1 MPPIKLKLSLGPV
14 RPLAGA
20 SPTAASGSNGSGPST
35 PGDAGPSRPPSGGPS
50 IRTILP
56 FTPTPVSASSEAS
69 TPEGAPSKRKRGR
82 PRKSVLPVP
91 TAIPPHVVP
100 AATRARSPSVKLE
113 PDDDSLAWPLSPGGE
128 HGTPT
133 SYATPGAYDTPAD
146 TSTPA
151 TPWREGS
158 EDMAT
163 YASRRQWKRVKKPFR
178 ELANKILAE
187 MRRKDEYG
195 FFLEP
200 VDADEYPGYIDTI
213 GGPDNA
219 MDLGTMQKKIDD
231 GEYNSIGEL
240 EADARRMHAAAHAF
254 NVPGTAAYREADK
267 VFKHGL
273 KHIERSRPLVLTP
286 TPSLS
291 PSVPPSNLPDSE
303 RATPMRRGKEVKPEH
318 LIPEVMLEFPAN
330 SLQAKAVGWNLTGG
344 RRVRAKRLVRGREK
358 FTGRWRDMLPDGSYD
373 VAEMDD
379 PADMLEHLRTR
390 KASSW
395 REVPDWVGMVED
407 EEEWWDWEGLGGPA
421 GQPPLPGAP
430 RAKPKPLKMKTLDLR
445 WGRFDE
451 VSADIRAAR
460 IAAVPEGSVIW
471 RFTEQDDVDLLTTY
485 LRPDAPRL
493 RPGIP
498 AQNFVDVNAGQAASS
513 YLADMALGD
522 VRGEAYA
529 ASVRRFLAG
538 INADPETHSNLT
550 NYVDDEWHGGVLQS
564 HLSRVSRQTA
574 NALSAGSAPLMEK
587 ARAAHARLALR
598 RLTSAENPLDLQPL
612 LREPADFMHA
622 GVGGKGGVETALKW
636 VGDEIA
642 RVIREREAE
651 STSAANADVEMTEV
665 KTELGTKRAADGEL
679 PDAKRVKLENG
690 LANGDAAASTPIAN
704 GDAKPDIKP
713 DSEDGLRALRL
724 ELVALSKFYP
734 LASLKKMEAADAV
747 RLLPANV
754 RSLMTRQAPTK

>member
-1 MPPIKLKLSLGPV
+1 MP
-14 RPLAGA
+14 
-20 SPTAASGSNGSGPST
+20 
-35 PGDAGPSRPPSGGPS
+35 
-50 IRTILP
+50 RT
-56 FTPTPVSASSEAS
+56 
-69 TPEGAPSKRKRGR
+69 
-82 PRKSVLPVP
+82 
-91 TAIPPHVVP
+91 
-100 AATRARSPSVKLE
+100 RSPSVKLE
-113 PDDDSLAWPLSPGGE
+113 PDDDPLAWPLSPGGE
-128 HGTPT
+128 YDTPGP
-133 SYATPGAYDTPAD
+133 YATPGAYDTPAD
-146 TSTPA
+146 TSTPV

-158 EDMAT
+158 EDMTAYAT
-163 YASRRQWKRVKKPFR
+163 RRQWKRVKKPFR

-200 VDADEYPGYIDTI
+200 VDADDYPGYMETI

-219 MDLGTMQKKIDD
+219 MDLGTMQKKIDY
-231 GEYNSIGEL
+231 GEYNNIDEL
-240 EADARRMHAAAHAF
+240 EADARRMHSAAHAF

-267 VFKHGL
+267 VFKHGM

-291 PSVPPSNLPDSE
+291 PSAPPSNLPDSG
-303 RATPMRRGKEVKPEH
+303 RATPMRRGKEIKPEH
-318 LIPEVMLEFPAN
+318 LIPEAMLEFPAN

-373 VAEMDD
+373 VAEMDE

-395 REVPDWVGMVED
+395 REVPDWVGMGESED
-407 EEEWWDWEGLGGPA
+407 EWWDWEGLGGPT

-430 RAKPKPLKMKTLDLR
+430 RLKPKPLKMKTLDLR
-445 WGRFDE
+445 WGRLDE
-451 VSADIRAAR
+451 VGADMRAAR
-460 IAAVPEGSVIW
+460 LATVPEGGVI
-471 RFTEQDDVDLLTTY
+471 RRYTEQDDIDLLATH
-485 LRPDAPRL
+485 LRPDATRL

-498 AQNFVDVNAGQAASS
+498 AQNFVDINAGQPAAA

-529 ASVRRFLAG
+529 ASVRRFLEG
-538 INADPETHSNLT
+538 INTDPETQAGLS
-550 NYVDDEWHGGVLQS
+550 NYVEEEWHDGVLQS
-564 HLSRVSRQTA
+564 NLSRVSRDTA
-574 NALSAGSAPLMEK
+574 NALSVGSPSLVEK

-612 LREPADFMHA
+612 LREPADFMHI

-642 RVIREREAE
+642 RVVRERDSA
-651 STSAANADVEMTEV
+651 SSAAEASSSEANGV
-665 KTELGTKRAADGEL
+665 KTEAKAEIGIKRPADGEL
-679 PDAKRVKLENG
+679 PDAKRVKLDNG
-690 LANGDAAASTPIAN
+690 TGDAVTPAPAANGDTK
-704 GDAKPDIKP
+704 GAKSDG
-713 DSEDGLRALRL
+713 EEGLRALRL

-754 RSLMTRQAPTK
+754 RNLMTRQAPK